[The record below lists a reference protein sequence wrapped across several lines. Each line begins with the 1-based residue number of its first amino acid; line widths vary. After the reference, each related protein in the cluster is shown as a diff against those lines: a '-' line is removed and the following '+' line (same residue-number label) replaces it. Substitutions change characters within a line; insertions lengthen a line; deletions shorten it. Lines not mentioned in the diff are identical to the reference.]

1 MELAYTS
8 LKTFYYDFSKHK
20 YGTFVLIGE
29 LSSMEDIIPVLIL
42 VVLLVNVENLRTEL
56 DLMGD
61 FIESDPYEM
70 ESEKRLYINL
80 SVKLFLILGIL

>member
-20 YGTFVLIGE
+20 YGTFDIIKE

-42 VVLLVNVENLRTEL
+42 VVLLVNVDNLRTEL

-61 FIESDPYEM
+61 FI
-70 ESEKRLYINL
+70 
-80 SVKLFLILGIL
+80 

>member
-20 YGTFVLIGE
+20 YCTFGIIKE

-42 VVLLVNVENLRTEL
+42 VVLLVNVDNLRTEL

-61 FIESDPYEM
+61 FI
-70 ESEKRLYINL
+70 
-80 SVKLFLILGIL
+80 